1 LSNLSFFRFTRSFAT
16 GKFERK
22 KPHLNIGTIGH
33 VDHGK
38 TTLTAAI
45 TKLLHS
51 KFGGNNKFVD
61 YHQIDKAPEEK
72 KRGITI
78 AATHLEYETEKRHY
92 AHVDCPG
99 HQEYV
104 KNMITGAA
112 QMDGAILVVSAF
124 DGVMPQTREHILLAR
139 QVGVESMVV
148 FLNKCDL
155 VTDQDLIELVELEV
169 KDLLKLYDYDP
180 DQVPFV
186 KGSALHALNAEKT
199 EWGMQTVEA
208 LVDTIDN
215 KIPDP
220 PRPHDKPFLMP
231 IESVFMISGRGAV
244 ATGAVQQG
252 QVKIG
257 DELELIGIRKT
268 MKTTVTGI
276 EMFNKLLDIGQSGDN
291 LGVLLRNLKREE
303 VKRGQ
308 VLCKPGSLKCYTKF
322 TTRTYVL
329 NEDEGG
335 RKKPFTNNYRPQ
347 VYIRTADVTGVLKL
361 PAGVQVVM
369 PGDTVNLEVE
379 LISPLPLHEGLRFS
393 IREGGKTVGIGV
405 IDKVIS

>member
-1 LSNLSFFRFTRSFAT
+1 
-16 GKFERK
+16 
-22 KPHLNIGTIGH
+22 
-33 VDHGK
+33 
-38 TTLTAAI
+38 
-45 TKLLHS
+45 
-51 KFGGNNKFVD
+51 
-61 YHQIDKAPEEK
+61 
-72 KRGITI
+72 
-78 AATHLEYETEKRHY
+78 
-92 AHVDCPG
+92 
-99 HQEYV
+99 
-104 KNMITGAA
+104 
-112 QMDGAILVVSAF
+112 
-124 DGVMPQTREHILLAR
+124 MPQTREHILLAR
-139 QVGVESMVV
+139 QVGVASMVV

-180 DQVPFV
+180 ETVPFV
-186 KGSALHALNAEKT
+186 RGSALHSLNAEKT
-199 EWGMQTVEA
+199 EWGMQTVEK
-208 LVDTIDN
+208 LIDTIDN

-220 PRPHDKPFLMP
+220 PRPNEKPFLMP

-268 MKTTVTGI
+268 LKTTVSGI

-291 LGVLLRNLKREE
+291 LGILLRSLKREE
-303 VKRGQ
+303 VRRGQ
-308 VLCKPGSLKCYTKF
+308 VLCKPGSLKCFTKF
-322 TTRTYVL
+322 TTRTYIL
-329 NEDEGG
+329 NEEEGG

-347 VYIRTADVTGVLKL
+347 VYIRTADITGILTL

-379 LISPLPLHEGLRFS
+379 LIAPLPVHEGLRFS